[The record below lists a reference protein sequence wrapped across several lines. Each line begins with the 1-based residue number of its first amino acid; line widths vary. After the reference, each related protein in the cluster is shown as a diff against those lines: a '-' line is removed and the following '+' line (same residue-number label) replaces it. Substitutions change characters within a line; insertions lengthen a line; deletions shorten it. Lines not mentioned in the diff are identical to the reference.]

1 MPIKYDK
8 YGLRRDK
15 NLSDVEDASLAL
27 TNILND
33 LALPG
38 QTFIDKD
45 LLVINNLA
53 QTDVTSEVFSRFSG
67 SAVKTTQLKK
77 TYTIRVE
84 FPGETI
90 TVDPGFEFVI
100 DDNDA
105 VLITASEIV
114 GPDITQNSRGFSET
128 ILTVQVPPVDLNVEI
143 GDTIDMGNV
152 PYTVLAVLGIS
163 DTQNIFTIKPQIT
176 LKDQLEYYYLS
187 TGSKIKMLSGDGPV
201 TYFFNSLDINPV
213 LESVSSIDELL
224 RHPLN
229 NFSPTLY
236 GPYDFWEDGQFFL
249 NRRIF
254 DSNRF
259 NDTAGGIFFQGNIEL
274 DPNVFS
280 HELVF
285 SADTN
290 GYFAMEAW
298 DPNLERWI
306 GVGLAAPASID
317 LIPDPRE
324 NVFNF
329 YTPKGNLYILSGSNY
344 SIQNASYEKIVDGVV
359 QSGATGKVDIQ
370 TDSSGSALIEITS
383 QNLLAINLVTGVT
396 LESDARNIV
405 ITQDAYDSLFVDH
418 IEAER
423 AVWQE
428 LNEGVEDPEPFVEPE
443 FLPGT
448 FYVTSDIGA
457 EGGSITI
464 IPVTEGIDENGEP
477 TRIRTSTIKIP
488 RTKHFLERVLVQ
500 MVVYWPQ
507 EVLGWDSKFFKFSS
521 DSEIFGNNVEYTRLT
536 KSNAPEDYPTNK
548 ESLFNTFNFGSRLG
562 SNVLE
567 EGVSVENTLRAIYT
581 PPIDF
586 THVAVSDES
595 KRYTLPSPRPI
606 YEFSNIIPVQFN
618 SPGVFGYTPAKGPLR
633 DDKSPDNLQIRSG
646 DYIINHFD
654 SRYYNTYALSSDSTI
669 DQLSPAELQRVRD
682 FPNIAGTERVG
693 ENILYYA
700 DNSVNPA
707 DNIPPIIVGRAEALN
722 NMPIAI
728 GMKAFASDYA
738 SVVSDSS
745 EFGVLIK
752 DYARNKDI
760 SPAPLTIAEQIA
772 ISQIDVPQYFE
783 APTDR
788 YSFAKLLETNPNILR
803 LPASNFTPGQFFVS
817 AEAINQ
823 YQQLCVSGNG
833 LVSIVKPKS
842 LLQNGV
848 VDPALPDTFMSVIAD
863 EDTTISTDFIK
874 KDNFV
879 VGFKSFSDLIYSP
892 YFTTKREVMTL
903 NTPSR
908 ATLSNH
914 GFEDRSIVVYHKRG
928 DDQSDYQKVQK
939 YVKFIDP
946 EFNYEIVNA
955 DEFNENEDS
964 GWPIYVYEDVS
975 EFTSSNYERKGVVS
989 VSPDGSQIAIRKV
1002 LPSTLSANTFLSSEN
1017 YYLNTPDELE
1027 AIWRYMRDVDP
1038 DFVPTEAIFD
1048 ETPIDMGTAGDNVVI
1063 DLVEYD
1069 NSGIP
1074 ESVLGVSLFKK
1085 YGLSANIL
1093 SAKPWYPTSEFIET
1107 DPDAIA
1113 STDGV
1118 PVRREIDLVTGPV
1131 SNLQTQIQIPDPEA
1145 DPNDPI
1151 VPSIFVDYTF
1161 VAPARILSDTAQ
1173 GWIFTV
1179 DSQTYQSALT
1189 EILTDSDN
1197 DIFYTPTRV
1206 LINDVNRAIVKEV
1219 AYDISQYDG
1228 NNEPE
1233 EWELQDLDLPISG
1246 AWPIDTI
1253 DVITGV
1259 DDDGFETFETR
1270 PLFGPIADNE
1280 SSAANGYLSLQDGEL
1295 LVKELRDVLIKD
1307 FDSNNNPIDAI
1318 INLGPNAKVFIEYTS
1333 QVGTNVDVDDHGGS
1347 VFNYDDY
1354 VGESLSLFQQ
1364 GAPLEFDEIPHRLT
1378 SYRNTL
1384 VSKSIKGGVQ
1394 APIWA
1399 PSTKPMAIK
1408 TVSKNDAGDP
1418 ILTFNNF
1425 NNIPD
1430 EDNFTIHNGW
1440 KNTGL
1445 LIDPWPTHY
1454 AAIYSD
1460 KGIVDYS
1467 KLSYCQ
1473 DVIALT
1479 SIAGANVGAT
1489 EVLLSADDAAV
1500 AQVGYFVQFSGYV
1513 SPGTLIESVS
1523 ADRIT
1528 LSAPL
1533 LRDIEPGYILTTAPD
1548 NLRDYE
1554 ICTISLNT
1562 APPFEGTETGLS
1574 TTDQFPELE
1583 VNELIFENLSIKT
1596 APTTVITDETT
1607 ATGSLT
1613 INYVDD
1619 NLVKTPFKLISR

>member
-90 TVDPGFEFVI
+90 TVDPGFEFII

-105 VLITASEIV
+105 VLINASEIV
-114 GPDITQNSRGFSET
+114 GPDITQNSKGFSET
-128 ILTVQVPPVDLNVEI
+128 ILTIQVPPVDLNVEI

-187 TGSKIKMLSGDGPV
+187 TGNKIKMLSGDGPDA
-201 TYFFNSLDINPV
+201 YFFNSLDINPV
-213 LESVSSIDELL
+213 LESVTSIDELL

-290 GYFAMEAW
+290 GYFAMETW
-298 DPNLERWI
+298 DPDLERWI
-306 GVGLAAPASID
+306 GVGLAAPATID
-317 LIPDPRE
+317 LLPDPRDGAY
-324 NVFNF
+324 NF
-329 YTPKGNLYILSGSNY
+329 YTQGSNLYILSGSNY
-344 SIQNASYEKIVDGVV
+344 SVQNAFYEKIVDGVI
-359 QSGATGKVDIQ
+359 QSGSTGKVDIQ
-370 TDSSGSALIEITS
+370 ADTSGSPLLEIVL
-383 QNLLAINLVTGVT
+383 QNLVAVNLTTGVT
-396 LESDARNIV
+396 STSDTEDIV
-405 ITQDAYDSLFVDH
+405 IPRDVYDKIFVDYVA
-418 IEAER
+418 AER
-423 AVWQE
+423 AAWQE
-428 LNEGVEDPEPFVEPE
+428 LNEGVDDPEPFVEPE

-448 FYVTSDIGA
+448 FYVTSDIG
-457 EGGSITI
+457 EYGGSITI

-477 TRIRTSTIKIP
+477 TRIRTSAIKIP
-488 RTKHFLERVLVQ
+488 RTKHFLERVLVR
-500 MVVYWPQ
+500 MAVYWPQ

-521 DSEIFGNNVEYTRLT
+521 ESAIFGNNFEYTRLT

-567 EGVSVENTLRAIYT
+567 EGVSVKNTLRAIYT

-586 THVAVSDES
+586 THVAVSDDS
-595 KRYTLPSPRPI
+595 KRYTLPLPRPI

-682 FPNIAGTERVG
+682 FPDISERG
-693 ENILYYA
+693 FLYYA
-700 DNSVNPA
+700 DNSANPGTS
-707 DNIPPIIVGRAEALN
+707 IPPIIIDRAEALN

-738 SVVSDSS
+738 SVVNDSND
-745 EFGVLIK
+745 FGVLIK
-752 DYARNKDI
+752 DYARKDTT
-760 SPAPLTIAEQIA
+760 PTAAEQIA
-772 ISQIDVPQYFE
+772 ISQIDVTQYGDE
-783 APTDR
+783 TTDR
-788 YSFAKLLETNPNILR
+788 YSFAKLLGPNSNILR
-803 LPASNFTPGQFFVS
+803 SPASNLTPGQFFVGGG
-817 AEAINQ
+817 AINQ

-833 LVSIVKPKS
+833 LVSIVKPKG
-842 LLQNGV
+842 LLRNGV
-848 VDPALPDTFMSVIAD
+848 VDPGLTDTFMSVIAD

-879 VGFKSFSDLIYSP
+879 AGFKSFSDLIYSP

-903 NTPSR
+903 NTPSS

-928 DDQSDYQKVQK
+928 DDQSDYQRVEK

-955 DEFNENEDS
+955 DEFNEDEDS
-964 GWPIYVYEDVS
+964 GWPIYIYEDVS
-975 EFTSSNYERKGVVS
+975 EFTSPSYERKGVVS
-989 VSPDGSQIAIRKV
+989 VSPDGSQIAIQKV
-1002 LPSTLSANTFLSSEN
+1002 IPSTLSTNTFLSGEN

-1038 DFVPTEAIFD
+1038 DFVPTEATFD
-1048 ETPIDMGTAGDNVVI
+1048 DTPIDMGSAGDNVVI

-1074 ESVLGVSLFKK
+1074 ESVLGVSLFRK

-1093 SAKPWYPTSEFIET
+1093 AAKPWYPTSEFIET

-1131 SNLQTQIQIPDPEA
+1131 SNLQTLIQIPDPEA

-1151 VPSIFVDYTF
+1151 VPSIFVEYTF

-1197 DIFYTPTRV
+1197 GIVFTPTRV
-1206 LINDVNRAIVKEV
+1206 LINDVNRPIVKEV
-1219 AYDISQYDG
+1219 AYDISLYDG
-1228 NNEPE
+1228 NTEPE
-1233 EWELQDLDLPISG
+1233 QWELQDLDLPISG
-1246 AWPIDTI
+1246 AWSIDTI

-1259 DDDGFETFETR
+1259 DDEGFETFDTR
-1270 PLFGPIADNE
+1270 PLFGPIDDSE
-1280 SSAANGYLSLQDGEL
+1280 SSYANEYLSLQDGEL
-1295 LVKELRDVLIKD
+1295 LVKEFRDVLIKD
-1307 FDSNNNPIDAI
+1307 FDSNNNPIDATV
-1318 INLGPNAKVFIEYTS
+1318 NLGPNAKVFIEYTS
-1333 QVGTNVDVDDHGGS
+1333 QVGTNVDLDDYGGS
-1347 VFNYDDY
+1347 VFDYDEY

-1364 GAPLEFDEIPHRLT
+1364 GSQPEFVEIPHRLT

-1384 VSKSIKGGVQ
+1384 TSKSIKGGVQ

-1418 ILTFNNF
+1418 VLTFNNF

-1473 DVIALT
+1473 DVIPLT
-1479 SIAGANVGAT
+1479 STVGANVGAT
-1489 EVLLSADDAAV
+1489 EILLSVDDAAV

-1533 LRDIEPGYILTTAPD
+1533 LKDIEPGYILTTAPD